1 MSFAWTEE
9 RLENM
14 RDMFAG
20 KTIPRRRLRRGSAKV
35 SRATRCAAK
44 LARMGLTRAADQH
57 LSSAPKKP
65 RVPKHEAVG
74 APAGSL
80 AFKVIHSIKRKQ
92 REAEDGGIDP
102 QPFVCRDAADIVPR
116 HLDLLELAE
125 QDCKYPYGDGPIT
138 FCGHPRRKGTPYC
151 PGHCAVA
158 FNGIPTRRSQRT
170 ENIEAKPYRM
180 GGGHAA

>member
-14 RDMFAG
+14 RDMFAD
-20 KTIPRRRLRRGSAKV
+20 RLSASQIAERFGV
-35 SRATRCAAK
+35 TRNVVCGK